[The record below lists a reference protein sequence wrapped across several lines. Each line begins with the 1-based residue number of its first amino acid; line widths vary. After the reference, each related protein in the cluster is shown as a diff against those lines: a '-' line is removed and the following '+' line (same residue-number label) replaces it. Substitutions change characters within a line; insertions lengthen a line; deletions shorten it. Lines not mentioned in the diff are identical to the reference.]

1 MHMTKSMTKT
11 KMTIKKITMM
21 FPTKGILLMIQRM
34 VKIIWQITKKGN
46 DKSKIV
52 RNEITRSSKD
62 E

>member
-1 MHMTKSMTKT
+1 MRKSKT
-11 KMTIKKITMM
+11 KAKMEIKKITMM

-52 RNEITRSSKD
+52 RPKRPP
-62 E
+62 

>member
-1 MHMTKSMTKT
+1 
-11 KMTIKKITMM
+11 MM

>member
-1 MHMTKSMTKT
+1 MRKSKT
-11 KMTIKKITMM
+11 KAKMEIKKITMM

-34 VKIIWQITKKGN
+34 VKIIWQITKNGN